1 VTTFITLVMKS
12 FDVSSHIY
20 LQGFKISLRLR
31 TCICLVQKL
40 AKNSSSSFSQTC
52 FDVSKCEILMKTSSF
67 TKLRT
72 TLKNYLL
79 WYSSNCTLN

>member
-40 AKNSSSSFSQTC
+40 PKISSSFSQT
-52 FDVSKCEILMKTSSF
+52 FSDVSKCEILMKTPSF
-67 TKLRT
+67 PKLRT

-79 WYSSNCTLN
+79 